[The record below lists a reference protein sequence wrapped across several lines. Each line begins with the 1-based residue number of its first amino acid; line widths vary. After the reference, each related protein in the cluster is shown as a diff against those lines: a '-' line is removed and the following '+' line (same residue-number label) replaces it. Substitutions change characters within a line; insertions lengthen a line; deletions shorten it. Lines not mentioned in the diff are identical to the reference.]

1 MWIIVANAEGA
12 GRVYREND
20 EREKVIS
27 INIQHKGIKMES
39 KLHIAGMKFFFW
51 ILWIFYLW
59 KLLVWL
65 LVAWSAVLM
74 LRDVDA
80 MMRQERTEKFK
91 QLDSERYSLSI
102 TKWLKRQ
109 ESSLENLIDKR
120 YSDRVDLSQVK
131 ASNHLTPTYTHI
143 ALELPL
149 MRSGKFCHL
158 V

>member
-1 MWIIVANAEGA
+1 
-12 GRVYREND
+12 
-20 EREKVIS
+20 
-27 INIQHKGIKMES
+27 
-39 KLHIAGMKFFFW
+39 MKTPR
-51 ILWIFYLW
+51 
-59 KLLVWL
+59 LV
-65 LVAWSAVLM
+65 AVLM

-131 ASNHLTPTYTHI
+131 A
-143 ALELPL
+143 
-149 MRSGKFCHL
+149 
-158 V
+158 

>member
-1 MWIIVANAEGA
+1 
-12 GRVYREND
+12 
-20 EREKVIS
+20 
-27 INIQHKGIKMES
+27 
-39 KLHIAGMKFFFW
+39 MKTPR
-51 ILWIFYLW
+51 
-59 KLLVWL
+59 LV
-65 LVAWSAVLM
+65 AVLM

-131 ASNHLTPTYTHI
+131 ALRGCFSSI